1 MENIT
6 KFLISHEQKELR
18 WNKEHFAYEVAT
30 LARIFGKAG
39 KLENFNFGLDKIK
52 KHLLLINISAPKPRT
67 FFPLF
72 FFFFHI
78 LARFENNLSIERG

>member
-6 KFLISHEQKELR
+6 KILISHEQKELR
-18 WNKEHFAYEVAT
+18 WNKKHFAYGVAT

-52 KHLLLINISAPKPRT
+52 KHLLLINISAPKPGT
-67 FFPLF
+67 FFPVF
-72 FFFFHI
+72 FFTY
-78 LARFENNLSIERG
+78 